1 MKKLLPIISIFL
13 LAQFSLAGH
22 HESSH
27 MNKKGLI
34 GYEVSDD
41 GEKLE
46 IIAGDPSLIKIWV
59 DYVEAHNQRDLKA
72 IDKANADDMIG
83 RAPNGVVVRGSEA
96 HAAFLK
102 NWFDTSNPSWEFVYA
117 MANDVPQ
124 EDGSVH
130 HWITSSYKVT
140 DTIDGKETVAREFFD
155 VRIED
160 KKIKEILVASRL
172 VLPEQD

>member
-22 HESSH
+22 HESGH

-34 GYEVSDD
+34 GYEMSDD
-41 GEKLE
+41 GKKLE

-59 DYVEAHNQRDLKA
+59 DYVEAHNQRDLEA

-83 RAPNGVVVRGSEA
+83 RAPNGVVVRGSKA

-155 VRIED
+155 VRIENN
-160 KKIKEILVASRL
+160 KIKEILVASRL
-172 VLPEQD
+172 VLPE